1 MVRWI
6 FMKTKLIIIL
16 WLLGFA
22 NAYSENIIVNDI
34 IIQRSDV
41 FEKNDKDWFFA
52 APFLNFFHTKTKE
65 YVIKDELL
73 FRKGS
78 AISEEY
84 LLETERNLRSTGLF
98 TNVRIE
104 LDSISTDLFDVYVL
118 TKDRWSLYPVP
129 KGKTG
134 GGFSQYGATI
144 DENNFLGTGT
154 KISVEILNRKEN
166 NIGWQSRFELAQR
179 RFFRTDFSLY
189 AQYLSNKFRNSYIFS
204 FAKQY
209 LSLDD
214 KFSYGISSDINEGN
228 EFIYLK
234 DKHIL
239 TTIDE
244 KKVDVWFSRAW
255 SRQDRVFFSILG
267 QYHQANREKTEYER
281 AFDNC
286 GKLLFGFSSI
296 SEDFF
301 TVKNVNSY
309 FYEDLIIGGW
319 GSAILGKIFPVGSR
333 GESYYYVAGEGE
345 KSFYTKKIYVFAR
358 LVGASAFKRASGYFT
373 YQEFYGNLFYKIFDK
388 LVLTTRIQQQ
398 TVWNW
403 QKIRQLILD
412 SDIGLRGYK
421 LYENSGDN
429 RIITNTEIRYFPDIP
444 LSIFNLSFVSFADL
458 GTVWRQDTKL
468 SKSKFLLATG
478 AGLRLH
484 FNKSDNPKH
493 ILRIDVAYNHQTK
506 KFSEV
511 IIAFEQFFSAF
522 RNHQFKLPQVHGL
535 EFDGY

>member
-1 MVRWI
+1 MFSRE
-6 FMKTKLIIIL
+6 FMKAILIIIL
-16 WLLGFA
+16 WFA
-22 NAYSENIIVNDI
+22 SFSFAISDNIIVNDI

-52 APFLNFFHTKTKE
+52 APLLNFLHTKTKE

-78 AISEEY
+78 SVSEEY

-104 LDSISTDLFDVYVL
+104 LDSVSTDLYNVYVL

-144 DENNFLGTGT
+144 DENNLFGTGT
-154 KISVEILNRKEN
+154 KISAEILNRKEN

-189 AQYLSNKFRNSYIFS
+189 AQYLSNKYRNSYYFS
-204 FAKQY
+204 LAKQY
-209 LSLDD
+209 LTLDD
-214 KFSYGISSDINEGN
+214 NFSYGFSSDFHNGK

-234 DKHIL
+234 DGHIL

-244 KKVDVWFSRAW
+244 KKIDVWFSRAW

-267 QYHQANREKTEYER
+267 QYHQANREKPDYER

-301 TVKNVNSY
+301 AVNKVNSY
-309 FYEDLIIGGW
+309 FYEDLVIGGW
-319 GSAILGKIFPVGSR
+319 GSAILGKIFPIGNK
-333 GESYYYVAGEGE
+333 GESFYYVAGEGE
-345 KSFYTKKIYVFAR
+345 KSFYTNNLYVFAR

-373 YQEFYGNLFYKIFDK
+373 YQEFYGNLFYKLFDN
-388 LVLTTRIQQQ
+388 VVFTTRIQQQ

-403 QKIRQLILD
+403 QNIRQLILD

-421 LYENSGDN
+421 LYENTGDN

-444 LSIFNLSFVSFADL
+444 ISVFNLSFVSFADL
-458 GTVWRQDTKL
+458 GTVWRQQSKL
-468 SKSKFLLATG
+468 SKSQFLLATG

-493 ILRIDVAYNHQTK
+493 ILRIDFAYNHHTK
-506 KFSEV
+506 KFGEV

-522 RNHQFKLPQVHGL
+522 RNHQFKLPQIHGL
-535 EFDGY
+535 EFDSD

>member
-1 MVRWI
+1 
-6 FMKTKLIIIL
+6 MKAILIIIL
-16 WLLGFA
+16 WFA
-22 NAYSENIIVNDI
+22 SFSFAISDNIIVNDI

-52 APFLNFFHTKTKE
+52 APLLNFLHTKTKE

-78 AISEEY
+78 SVSEEY

-104 LDSISTDLFDVYVL
+104 LDSVSTDLYNVYVL

-144 DENNFLGTGT
+144 DENNLFGTGT
-154 KISVEILNRKEN
+154 KISAEILNRKEN

-189 AQYLSNKFRNSYIFS
+189 AQYLSNKYRNSYYFS
-204 FAKQY
+204 LAKQY
-209 LSLDD
+209 LTLDD
-214 KFSYGISSDINEGN
+214 NFSYGFSSDFHNGK

-234 DKHIL
+234 DGHIL

-244 KKVDVWFSRAW
+244 KKIDVWFSRAW

-267 QYHQANREKTEYER
+267 QYHQANREKPDYER

-301 TVKNVNSY
+301 AVNKVNSY
-309 FYEDLIIGGW
+309 FYEDLVIGGW
-319 GSAILGKIFPVGSR
+319 GSAILGKIFPIGNK
-333 GESYYYVAGEGE
+333 GESFYYVAGEGE
-345 KSFYTKKIYVFAR
+345 KSFYTNNLYVFAR

-373 YQEFYGNLFYKIFDK
+373 YQEFYGNLFYKLFDN
-388 LVLTTRIQQQ
+388 VVFTTRIQQQ

-403 QKIRQLILD
+403 QNIRQLILD

-421 LYENSGDN
+421 LYENTGDN

-444 LSIFNLSFVSFADL
+444 ISVFNLSFVSFADL
-458 GTVWRQDTKL
+458 GTVWRQQSKL
-468 SKSKFLLATG
+468 SKSQFLLATG

-484 FNKSDNPKH
+484 FNKSDNHKH
-493 ILRIDVAYNHQTK
+493 ILRIDFAYNHHTK
-506 KFSEV
+506 KFGEV

-522 RNHQFKLPQVHGL
+522 RNHQFKLPQIHGL
-535 EFDGY
+535 EFDGD